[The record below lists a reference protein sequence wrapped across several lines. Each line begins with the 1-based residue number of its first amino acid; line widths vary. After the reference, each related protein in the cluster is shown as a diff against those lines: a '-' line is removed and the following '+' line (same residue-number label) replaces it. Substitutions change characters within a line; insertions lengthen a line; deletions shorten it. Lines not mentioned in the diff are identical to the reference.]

1 MKKVCQGNKR
11 MSVVLS
17 HFMIPYQVTYQVSV
31 AFLLV
36 KIIRMHEKIKIEI
49 DLIIVIFT
57 TVNFNEMLLF

>member
-1 MKKVCQGNKR
+1 

-17 HFMIPYQVTYQVSV
+17 HFMISYQVTYQVSV
-31 AFLLV
+31 AFLLI

-57 TVNFNEMLLF
+57 TVNFHEMLLF